1 MEERVG
7 LFRDY
12 DTGVFSVSD
21 LCRRYGISRETFYVW
36 KRRRE
41 SGDDHWFEDLSHAVE
56 RCPHATSEGLIKRI
70 VATRHKFP
78 FFGPKKIKKWLGKN
92 VPEAN
97 WPAASTIGDILKRA
111 GLVDERRQRRRAIAQ
126 GEIVA
131 PAAAA
136 NDEWAIDFKG
146 WFRTLDSTRC
156 DPLTITDT
164 ASRYLI
170 EARIVEPTTAGVR
183 RAMERIFDE
192 VGLPSAMRSDN
203 GSPFGSIGAGGLS
216 SLSAWWLKLGI
227 EPRYIPP
234 SSPQDNGRHERM
246 HRTLKAETSKP
257 AATTAAEQQ
266 RRFDCFR
273 QHYNEVRPHEA
284 LDQEPPA
291 KLWQP
296 PRKKMPERL
305 DDPWYDA
312 HHEVRRVKPSG
323 VIKWCGELVFIS
335 EALVGE
341 LVGIA
346 EHESG
351 NHIVRF
357 CRRDLGTINRAHRF
371 LRFAPPRA
379 RLRVVQG
386 TANERLPSSNPA
398 PDANL

>member
-1 MEERVG
+1 
-7 LFRDY
+7 
-12 DTGVFSVSD
+12 
-21 LCRRYGISRETFYVW
+21 
-36 KRRRE
+36 
-41 SGDDHWFEDLSHAVE
+41 
-56 RCPHATSEGLIKRI
+56 
-70 VATRHKFP
+70 
-78 FFGPKKIKKWLGKN
+78 
-92 VPEAN
+92 
-97 WPAASTIGDILKRA
+97 
-111 GLVDERRQRRRAIAQ
+111 
-126 GEIVA
+126 
-131 PAAAA
+131 
-136 NDEWAIDFKG
+136 
-146 WFRTLDSTRC
+146 
-156 DPLTITDT
+156 
-164 ASRYLI
+164 
-170 EARIVEPTTAGVR
+170 
-183 RAMERIFDE
+183 MERIFDE